1 MARAGIELMLRNA
14 DAVIVST
21 PFIASRYRLSH
32 PRVHVLPDSV
42 DFDRFYRPVAARGD
56 DCVTIGIA
64 GASLRADNFALVD
77 AALHAICAR
86 HPGKVRVSFVGA
98 DVPPGWAGHPAAAC
112 EPELHD
118 YDAHA
123 RRLPERRWD
132 IAPLPLADH
141 DYNAATSTIQWQ
153 EYAAAGIPSIVS
165 DRPAYRFAL
174 HDGCDGLLVPDAP
187 QAGST
192 RSTG

>member
-1 MARAGIELMLRNA
+1 MAVATQS
-14 DAVIVST
+14 VSE
-21 PFIASRYRLSH
+21 ICQAAAA
-32 PRVHVLPDSV
+32 
-42 DFDRFYRPVAARGD
+42 AARVLAQVD
-56 DCVTIGIA
+56 TA
-64 GASLRADNFALVD
+64 RKD

-132 IAPLPLADH
+132 IALLPLADH

-187 QAGST
+187 QACVDALDRLIANPALATMALSLRT
-192 RSTG
+192 ADRFLAA